1 MVSFFHQ
8 MILKELSSYPARR
21 RLVVGQ
27 LVSRLNKGRV
37 IAQG

>member
-8 MILKELSSYPARR
+8 MILKELLSYPAQ
-21 RLVVGQ
+21 RLVVNQ